1 MGLGDV
7 ERIIQAISCTQ
18 MVPIVRVPWNEHYFI
33 KRALDIGAKGIIVPM
48 VNTREEA
55 IAAVQAC
62 LYPPKGIR
70 GFGPT
75 KAAFYWGI
83 DTKEYIKVANDE
95 ILVIVQV
102 EHKTAVESLD
112 KILTV
117 DGIDLAMVG
126 PMDLSGSM
134 GVLGDPAHP
143 EVMTA
148 IDEVAEAGKRHQ
160 VPLGILSLT
169 AEDCKRRIAQGFRF
183 FLVGADIGIIMQGAT
198 QLHDRFLLEAK

>member
-1 MGLGDV
+1 VTTKKLNPLG
-7 ERIIQAISCTQ
+7 SL
-18 MVPIVRVPWNEHYFI
+18 YFFLETDNL
-33 KRALDIGAKGIIVPM
+33 R
-48 VNTREEA
+48 
-55 IAAVQAC
+55 
-62 LYPPKGIR
+62 
-70 GFGPT
+70 
-75 KAAFYWGI
+75 GI

-112 KILTV
+112 KLLAV

-134 GVLGDPAHP
+134 GLLGDPAHP
-143 EVMTA
+143 EVVTA

-169 AEDCKRRIAQGFRF
+169 PEDYKRRIAQGFKF
-183 FLVGADIGIIMQGAT
+183 FLIGSDIGIVMQGGN
-198 QLHDRFLLEAK
+198 QLHDRFRLKAE